1 MRVLVLAGGSSPERE
16 VSLQSG
22 TNVALALTFTGRY
35 IADLR
40 DPQDTDVASLNRADW
55 DVAFPMVHGTGGED
69 GVLQRQLES
78 LGLPFV
84 GSSSDV
90 SELTFDKIRTNDFLA
105 KHQIA
110 VPRSLIVHNTS
121 SLTDNHA
128 AIVNHG
134 LPVVIKPPRQGSSI
148 GVSIVERPEQIE
160 AALKVAFQYDTECLV
175 ETFIPGCEVTVPIVN
190 GKAFPTIEIRPATEW
205 YDYDSKYVDDRTQ
218 YLIDK
223 EGRFQQAS
231 EIAVRACELCEV
243 KGIARVDFRVDQN
256 GTVWLLEV
264 NTIPGMT
271 SHSLVPKSAAAMGM
285 SISELCGVAVRAVVE
300 QC

>member
-1 MRVLVLAGGSSPERE
+1 MKVLVLAGGSSPERE

-22 TNVALALTFTGRY
+22 TNVALALTFTGRF

-40 DPQDTDVASLNRADW
+40 DPQDTDIASLNRADW

-90 SELTFDKIRTNDFLA
+90 SELTFDKIRTNAFLA

-110 VPRSLIVHNTS
+110 VPPSIVVRNTS
-121 SLTDNHA
+121 SLEDCQT
-128 AIVNHG
+128 AIVQHG
-134 LPVVIKPPRQGSSI
+134 LPVVVKPPRQGSSI
-148 GVSIVERPEQIE
+148 GVTIVERPEQIE
-160 AALKVAFQYDTECLV
+160 AALTLAFQYDSECLV
-175 ETFIPGCEVTVPIVN
+175 ETFIPGCEVTVPVVN
-190 GKAFPTIEIRPATEW
+190 GQAFPTIEIRPATAW

-218 YLIDK
+218 YITDQ
-223 EGRFQQAS
+223 EGRFQGAS
-231 EIAVRACELCEV
+231 KIAVKACELCGV
-243 KGIARVDFRVDQN
+243 KGIARVDFRIDPN

-285 SISELCGVAVRAVVE
+285 SISELCEAAVKTVVD
-300 QC
+300 QL